1 MVKWSATEWWAIEIW
16 FDLWSVAASGWVG
29 LGNEMICMSALLG
42 ILRWLV
48 GSFANGPASNEL
60 EIVASVFTIL
70 GADWFGGFVKRHISF
85 ARFCLTSFWPPVNMT
100 KRFLHSFEDFCE
112 DFLKCFVFCEPS
124 RAMASM
130 LPPALFLGCNRRSE
144 NHWNVSTSLQM
155 ASQVPN
161 FVMMHF
167 LLSKFSAS
175 WGSMPFLCTKVCSIR
190 KLFVQSFFCLRKHNW
205 RRRKIVTLPSIVPT
219 CSGQIRL
226 STFT

>member
-16 FDLWSVAASGWVG
+16 FDLWSVAVSGWVG
-29 LGNEMICMSALLG
+29 LGNEMILYVCPVRDSS
-42 ILRWLV
+42 LV
-48 GSFANGPASNEL
+48 GWFVRKWPRFQRTGDRCIGLHDSRSWLIWRICKKTYLFCQVLSHFLLTPC
-60 EIVASVFTIL
+60 EIWQK
-70 GADWFGGFVKRHISF
+70 G
-85 ARFCLTSFWPPVNMT
+85 
-100 KRFLHSFEDFCE
+100 FLHSFEDFCE
-112 DFLKCFVFCEPS
+112 DFLKCFVFCEPP

-190 KLFVQSFFCLRKHNW
+190 KLFVQSL
-205 RRRKIVTLPSIVPT
+205 
-219 CSGQIRL
+219 L
-226 STFT
+226 SKES